1 MHTKEVSLFRE
12 LTLVEQ
18 ALVQNMFSAVVEAY
32 LADIRNLTT
41 NYIND
46 ALAGVLAH
54 LTRQLRSVDTSQT
67 P

>member
-54 LTRQLRSVDTSQT
+54 LTRQLRAVDTSQT